1 MLNVIISGA
10 PGSGKGTQ
18 SALIIE
24 TYKLKHFSTGDL
36 LRSEIE
42 AKTALGAEAA
52 TYISQGNLVPDEMII
67 NIITGA
73 INSLPADCN
82 GVIFDGFPRT
92 VEQAAALE
100 NLMNGMNKPITVSV
114 DLQVPQEELISRLV
128 TRGETSGRSDDNL
141 ETITK
146 RLQVY
151 ESKTAPVN
159 DFYQNL
165 GKYSPVNGLGSID
178 DIFGRIK
185 TILDSCL

>member
-18 SALIIE
+18 STLIIE

>member
-36 LRSEIE
+36 LRGEIE

>member
-24 TYKLKHFSTGDL
+24 TYQLKHFSTGDL

-73 INSLPADCN
+73 VNSLPADCK
-82 GVIFDGFPRT
+82 GIIFDGFPRT

-100 NLMNGMNKPITVSV
+100 KLMNGMNKPITVSV
-114 DLQVPQEELISRLV
+114 DLQVPQEELMTRLV
-128 TRGETSGRSDDNL
+128 TRGETSGRSDDNP
-141 ETITK
+141 ETIAK

-159 DFYQNL
+159 DFYQQL
-165 GKYSPVNGLGSID
+165 GKYRPVNGLGSID

-185 TILDSCL
+185 AVLDSCL